1 MAKPRRRKWTKAR
14 HAKHAAT
21 MAAKKE
27 GGLPKRLPPV
37 IFQYLHGRLR
47 MLRLQTIQAY
57 IPDESE

>member
-1 MAKPRRRKWTKAR
+1 MAKHRRKWTKAR

-27 GGLPKRLPPV
+27 AGLPKTQPPV

-57 IPDESE
+57 IPEDEQ